1 MRLVSVLR
9 SHLPNGHFHMRKG
22 TALCRSCHQVKKRF
36 GASVPVRV
44 DGVKDQRHARALVR
58 HGHPCNTLCFTS
70 GVCSPSVYAKTHT
83 PSLANNIYTCLLTK
97 KGWITTLTAS
107 TTGGSPSQCC
117 YACTGYALAGGNGC
131 LGFYYDQTRHS
142 RAAICTTK
150 ALRPRWEGTT
160 TMCATFGATIRR
172 HRRRP
177 RQARRRVLHRRVR
190 HRVLHR
196 VRRLQVRRH
205 RHLHQAR
212 LRRLRQVHRRR
223 ARHPANAGLL
233 YGLVPFACIFA
244 ILFSLR
250 PRFDF
255 YSGFGGGVVWLMTFV
270 LWGLYGVVA
279 LGALT
284 FEWPVFGMD
293 AAVRVLRQSTSYNLL
308 DVLSKNGVGIFISI
322 ISSGHNMSS
331 TCAFIPPSS
340 PLVPPSPPPAAA

>member
-1 MRLVSVLR
+1 MQRRIRHRWPITFILVCLQRRGGSPRSPRPPLAALR
-9 SHLPNGHFHMRKG
+9 RSAATRAPATRSRVE
-22 TALCRSCHQVKKRF
+22 TA
-36 GASVPVRV
+36 A
-44 DGVKDQRHARALVR
+44 
-58 HGHPCNTLCFTS
+58 
-70 GVCSPSVYAKTHT
+70 
-83 PSLANNIYTCLLTK
+83 
-97 KGWITTLTAS
+97 WAS
-107 TTGGSPSQCC
+107 TTTRLDTAELQSVLPRLCDRGGRARRLCVLHSARPSV
-117 YACTGYALAGGNGC
+117 ATADAPAKPAAESS
-131 LGFYYDQTRHS
+131 TAES
-142 RAAICTTK
+142 ATESSTESAASKSAAIATSTKPASGASAKSTAAEPATLQTLGCCT
-150 ALRPRWEGTT
+150 AW
-160 TMCATFGATIRR
+160 C
-172 HRRRP
+172 HS
-177 RQARRRVLHRRVR
+177 
-190 HRVLHR
+190 
-196 VRRLQVRRH
+196 
-205 RHLHQAR
+205 
-212 LRRLRQVHRRR
+212 
-223 ARHPANAGLL
+223 
-233 YGLVPFACIFA
+233 LVSIIA